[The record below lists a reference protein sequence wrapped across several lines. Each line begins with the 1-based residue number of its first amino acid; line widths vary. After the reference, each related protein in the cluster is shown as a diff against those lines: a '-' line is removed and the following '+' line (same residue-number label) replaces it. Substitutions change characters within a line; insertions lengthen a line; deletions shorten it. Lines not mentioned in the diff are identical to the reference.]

1 MATPFTQTALRKLVG
16 RIGERATVHDD
27 KTPGL
32 RAELREGG
40 RVSFYLF
47 KRMPGGGPI
56 RKRLGGFPELT
67 VEDARQHAANALGEM
82 AKGINPAK
90 ASRDRRREATV
101 KELFAHWIE
110 NHAKPHKKTW
120 REDERQYNV
129 YLAAWKNRKLSDVT
143 AAEVQS
149 LCSKLGDKHGKYTA
163 NRVLS
168 LLRAAFNEAEK
179 IGYRGPNPAAGVKRF
194 KEASRD
200 RFLQVEELPRFFA
213 AVAAETNATLRDFFL
228 LALFT
233 GARRSNVCAMRWEQ
247 IDLTRG
253 EWRIP
258 DTKAG
263 RPQIVYLPE
272 PALRLLAERKK
283 AAGRRPWVLPGRGES
298 GHLTEPKI
306 AWKRL
311 TERAGIKNLRIH
323 DLRRTLGSY
332 QAIQGASLTIIGA
345 SLGHSQAQTTQVY
358 ARLTTNAV
366 AESVNKAVGFIV
378 ATAAAEGDRD
388 GEA

>member
-16 RIGERATVHDD
+16 RQGERLTVHDD

-67 VEDARQHAANALGEM
+67 VEDARLHAANALGDM

-101 KELFAHWIE
+101 KELFSHWIE

-120 REDERQYNV
+120 REDERQYEV
-129 YLAAWKNRKLSDVT
+129 YLSAWKNRKLSDVT
-143 AAEVQS
+143 PAEVQA
-149 LCSKLGDKHGKYTA
+149 LCSKLGEKHGRYTA

-179 IGYRGPNPAAGVKRF
+179 IGYRGPNPAAGIKRF
-194 KEASRD
+194 KETSRD
-200 RFLQVEELPRFFA
+200 RFLQVEELPRFFE
-213 AVAAETNATLRDFFL
+213 AVAAEPNATLRDFFL

-247 IDLTRG
+247 IDLMRG

-263 RPQIVYLPE
+263 RPQVVYLPE

-283 AAGRRPWVLPGRGES
+283 AAGKCPWVLPSRGES
-298 GHLTEPKI
+298 GHLTEPKT

-311 TERAGIKNLRIH
+311 TTHAGIKNLRIH

-378 ATAAAEGDRD
+378 ASATAQD
-388 GEA
+388 GIGVD